1 MRSFRRHAFSVVM
14 TLIVAIG
21 FAAAYLPLFGQQSSA
36 PNSGSSA
43 QNSKQAQENGRA
55 MATRRFLGLGK
66 LPDEKAAAAGAPIF
80 AQNCSFCHG
89 PDARGAQGPD
99 LLTSQ
104 LVLDDN
110 AGDTIGPVIQNGRP
124 GLGMP
129 SFASLTKEQRY
140 DVAEWLHQQVEL
152 EANRGT
158 YHVLNIVTGS
168 PQAGEQLFNG
178 PGKCSTCHS
187 ATGDLAHIG
196 SKLSPQQI
204 QQELLYPRIN
214 DKKLTVTM
222 PNGTKMTGTLVH
234 LDDFN
239 VEFLDAQ
246 GDYHSIPMSKG
257 VKVSLDAD
265 EKLAFHRELLNTI
278 TDAEMHDLTA
288 YLVSLK

>member
-1 MRSFRRHAFSVVM
+1 MSVC
-14 TLIVAIG
+14 
-21 FAAAYLPLFGQQSSA
+21 FAACTLLFGQQSAA
-36 PNSGSSA
+36 PNSTGGA
-43 QNSKQAQENGRA
+43 TKGQGQEGGRA

-66 LPDEKAAAAGAPIF
+66 LPDAKAAAAGAPIF

-110 AGDTIGPVIQNGRP
+110 AGDKIGAVIQNGRP

-140 DVAEWLHQQVEL
+140 DIAEWLHEQVEL

-158 YHVLNIVTGS
+158 YHVLNIVTGN
-168 PQAGEQLFNG
+168 PQAGEQIFNG
-178 PGKCSTCHS
+178 SGKCSACHS

-214 DKKLTVTM
+214 DKELTVTL
-222 PNGTKMTGTLVH
+222 PDGTKMTGTLVH

-239 VEFLDAQ
+239 VEFVDAQ
-246 GDYHSIPMSKG
+246 GDYHSIAMSKG
-257 VKVSLDAD
+257 VKVDLDAQH
-265 EKLAFHRELLNTI
+265 KLAFHRELLDTI
-278 TDAEMHDLTA
+278 TNAEMHDLTA